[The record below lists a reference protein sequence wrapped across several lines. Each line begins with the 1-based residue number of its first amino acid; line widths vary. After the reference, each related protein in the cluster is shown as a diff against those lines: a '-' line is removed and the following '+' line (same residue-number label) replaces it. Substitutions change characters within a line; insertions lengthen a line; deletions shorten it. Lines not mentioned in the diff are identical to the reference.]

1 MRKYSKRQFIYSS
14 IAWLYAE
21 QNPTQIILLQVAYP
35 GNVMERLRKKNKI
48 IYSTATTKESRVA
61 DTHTTSS
68 QEPEP

>member
-35 GNVMERLRKKNKI
+35 GNVMERLRKK
-48 IYSTATTKESRVA
+48 TKSYIVQPQQKKAE
-61 DTHTTSS
+61 
-68 QEPEP
+68 